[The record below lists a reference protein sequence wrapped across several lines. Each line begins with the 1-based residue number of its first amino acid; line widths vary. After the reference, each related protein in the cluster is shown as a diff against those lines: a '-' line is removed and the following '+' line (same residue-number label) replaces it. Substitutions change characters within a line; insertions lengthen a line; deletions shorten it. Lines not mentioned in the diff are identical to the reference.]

1 MCKIGSLG
9 PPVTRFCGPRIFLLH
24 PEFLDANL
32 SKAAR
37 LRCLW
42 PVRHFKGYLPKGV
55 WIPSR
60 IPQTSTVTK
69 ISQAVFCS
77 RFGVSCKPKF
87 EDSLEPLLSWPDE
100 AVCRTLNSRFEVGK
114 KDGKLAEGN
123 IHVAGN
129 GWYSHIA
136 TCYDCCPS
144 HRPWR
149 CWEAQLTNH
158 ENHRNRN
165 IMWHNWHRFSETTT
179 RALWQTHIFHQGG
192 ISTHHLGGF
201 APLKVHRSNFVPTGC
216 CFCISAKVGSSTT
229 GSSALWQVAAAVFT
243 GTHL

>member
-1 MCKIGSLG
+1 ML
-9 PPVTRFCGPRIFLLH
+9 
-24 PEFLDANL
+24 
-32 SKAAR
+32 
-37 LRCLW
+37 
-42 PVRHFKGYLPKGV
+42 
-55 WIPSR
+55 
-60 IPQTSTVTK
+60 Q
-69 ISQAVFCS
+69 
-77 RFGVSCKPKF
+77 
-87 EDSLEPLLSWPDE
+87 
-100 AVCRTLNSRFEVGK
+100 
-114 KDGKLAEGN
+114 
-123 IHVAGN
+123 GN

-192 ISTHHLGGF
+192 ISTHHLGF
-201 APLKVHRSNFVPTGC
+201 RPSQSPPINFVPTGC

-229 GSSALWQVAAAVFT
+229 GSSALWQVAAAVLT
-243 GTHL
+243 GTGHLWRGFPFNAIFLSQNNLEWLRPQKWKGPTVLEQREQLVN